1 MTHSTPL
8 VVTVGLWTVVVLLG
22 PAGLDWV
29 RGDPV
34 AIRPIQLWY
43 AGLGDLLIAASLRAV
58 VGVRDTVRDLRR
70 WLSLEGDGRS

>member
-8 VVTVGLWTVVVLLG
+8 VVTVSLWTVRALLG

-29 RGDPV
+29 RGNPV

-43 AGLGDLLIAASLRAV
+43 AGLGDVLVAGGLRAV
-58 VGVRDTVRDLRR
+58 VGIRETVRDLRR
-70 WLSLEGDGRS
+70 WRAFEGDGRP

>member
-8 VVTVGLWTVVVLLG
+8 VVTVGLWTVGVLLG
-22 PAGLDWV
+22 PAGIDWM

-70 WLSLEGDGRS
+70 WLSLEGDGRP

>member
-29 RGDPV
+29 RGHPV